1 MLGAN
6 KKGPKK
12 TALLIL
18 DGFGVP
24 QVSDSPFSQAKLS
37 TFNFLEKFFPITC
50 LQASGLAVGLPW
62 GEEGNSEV
70 GHLTIGSGREIWHHL
85 PRISISIQ
93 NGSFFKNEALLKAAD
108 HVRKNNSKL
117 HLIGLFSS
125 GSVHSYADHL
135 YALLEFSKRQ
145 NLGQVFLHLFTD
157 GRDSQDMEAEIFFG
171 ELTLRIS
178 SLYPFAKIASVIGR
192 NYAMDRDANWN
203 KIEASYDLFVDGKGA
218 FYEDPAEYIKNQYA
232 KGITDEFIEPAS
244 LKDDSGGAVGR
255 ISVGDA
261 CVFFNFR
268 EDSARELTRAFT
280 DEGFDNFFR
289 KKLENFIFVTMTQYE
304 KGEKVLVAFPPI
316 DVGWPLSRVISQAGL
331 KQLHIAE
338 TEKYA
343 HVTYFFNGGT
353 EEAFP
358 GEERILIPSVPGVN
372 FDERPEMSAEK
383 ITETVLEKMADYDFV
398 LINFANGDMVGH
410 TGNFEATVKALE
422 TLDLCAGKIVK
433 KSLELGRTLIVTGDH
448 GNAEE
453 KRYRV
458 TGEKR
463 TKHSLNPVPFYLVAD
478 EFKLKKPRKEEESY
492 EKLHK
497 VGGVLTDVAPTILKL
512 MDLPVPVEMTGI
524 SLLERILEKN

>member
-37 TFNFLEKFFPITC
+37 TFNFLEKFFSITC

-93 NGSFFKNEALLKAAD
+93 SGSFFKNEALLKAVD
-108 HVRKNNSKL
+108 HVRKNNSKI

-125 GSVHSYADHL
+125 GSVHSYDDHL
-135 YALLEFSKRQ
+135 YALLDFSKRE
-145 NLGQVFLHLFTD
+145 NLDQVFLHLFTD
-157 GRDSQDMEAEIFFG
+157 GRDSRDIEGGIFFG
-171 ELTLRIS
+171 ELMARIS
-178 SLYPFAKIASVIGR
+178 SRYPFAKIASVIGR

-203 KIEASYDLFVDGKGA
+203 KIEISYNLFVDGKGV
-218 FYEDPAEYIKNQYA
+218 FYE
-232 KGITDEFIEPAS
+232 
-244 LKDDSGGAVGR
+244 
-255 ISVGDA
+255 
-261 CVFFNFR
+261 FR

-280 DEGFDNFFR
+280 DDGFDNFFR
-289 KKLENFIFVTMTQYE
+289 KKLENFIFVTMAQYE

-316 DVGWPLSRVISQAGL
+316 DVEWPLSRVISQAGL

>member
-12 TALLIL
+12 TSLLIL

-93 NGSFFKNEALLKAAD
+93 NVSFIKNEALLKAAD

-203 KIEASYDLFVDGKGA
+203 KIEA

-343 HVTYFFNGGT
+343 HVTFFFNGGT
-353 EEAFP
+353 EEAYP
-358 GEERILIPSVPGVN
+358 GEERVLVPSPRISSYA
-372 FDERPEMSAEK
+372 EKPEMSAKK

-433 KSLELGRTLIVTGDH
+433 RSLELGRTLIVTGDH

-453 KRYRV
+453 KRYRA

-524 SLLERILEKN
+524 SLLERILEE